1 MILVELN
8 FDVYF
13 RFFGLIC
20 TDRSCHCGTNLTE
33 KVNNQKI
40 TGEVFTVNR
49 GNSGQKLQKIVDY
62 EFRKN
67 IGNSYI
73 PLSSKNFD

>member
-1 MILVELN
+1 MYVYI
-8 FDVYF
+8 YF

-40 TGEVFTVNR
+40 TGEGFFTVNR
-49 GNSGQKLQKIVDY
+49 GILMKYLFEINDFDKQQSRSPGKSRPKI
-62 EFRKN
+62 
-67 IGNSYI
+67 
-73 PLSSKNFD
+73 SKNR